1 MGGGGGAMARSR
13 RVLDRGTL
21 VVALLSLAALMV
33 VTGQVALSNGVIGE
47 RAAISD
53 LRADRAYLQAR
64 LGLLERDWNTRT
76 AREEIVRKAAEIGLE
91 APARPSVLLVLD
103 DSPQRNEPSF
113 LKRAM
118 VAVGAREAY
127 AAVGGDGP

>member
-1 MGGGGGAMARSR
+1 MARSR

-21 VVALLSLAALMV
+21 VAALLCLAALMV

-64 LGLLERDWNTRT
+64 LGILERDWNERT
-76 AREEIVRKAAEIGLE
+76 SREEIVVKAAEIGLV

-103 DSPQRNEPSF
+103 ESRRDDGPSF
-113 LKRAM
+113 LRRAM
-118 VAVGAREAY
+118 AAVGAREAH